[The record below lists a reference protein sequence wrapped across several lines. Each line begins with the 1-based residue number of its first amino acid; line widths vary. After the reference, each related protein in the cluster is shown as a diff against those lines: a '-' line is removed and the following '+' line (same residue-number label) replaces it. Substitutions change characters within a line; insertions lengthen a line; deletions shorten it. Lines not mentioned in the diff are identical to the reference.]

1 MAVFSIESNGMPRA
15 TVLEMLKTAALC
27 LAFTGMA
34 ATSSGFSL
42 GLDYSVRLTGSDSTV
57 IAAVDDAGSVYLLQT
72 PVASSSA
79 VIKLTPDGG
88 QLAYLKMLGFVATA
102 MDVDSAGSVYV
113 AGPNLVA
120 KLDGRGAGFLYQ
132 ISITPD
138 CVLTGLAVD
147 NAGHAFVTGYT
158 GATPLATTANAFQ
171 PTATAGNSHPFVVKV
186 NAAGTGFDYATY
198 VAGSNGDLAWAIAV
212 NSSGEAFVTGEASSV
227 DFPITPGAFNCTPPA
242 FGGFVPFLARL
253 TADGSSLVYSTF
265 TGGGLS
271 DRPLAVATTLQNSAV
286 VYQQGA
292 GTTTLL
298 RFNPQGTA
306 LEFSRTLP
314 ASIVYLGSAS
324 GMLAVDAIGNTYATG
339 STTAAN
345 FPVKNS
351 LSTCGTSSVYL
362 TVLDPSGNLLQST
375 YVAGALPDHLGNA
388 LALGLNGA
396 VYLTGLADGNF
407 VPTRQIPGVS
417 GDLFLMRLSTS
428 SAPQTVRLA
437 CIGNAG
443 SYNAGALAAGEIV
456 SLFGEGLGP
465 AQGVTPTVDDVF
477 PNELAGVAV
486 TFDGMPAPLLYV
498 QDGQVNTVV
507 PWQLTAGA
515 VTTICVSY
523 AGAATNCL
531 ARSLSEAA
539 PGLFTS
545 DGLYAAAINQDG
557 TVNSAVNPAPR
568 GSVVSIFATGLGQIM
583 PTPQDGA
590 IMVPPLGTNIL
601 PAKIGVTIGG
611 IIFSI
616 VPMDVLYSGPAPFE
630 VAGVSQINLIAVSS
644 PLSVVVGPDFYNP
657 VARSQSFRIHV
668 AEQ

>member
-1 MAVFSIESNGMPRA
+1 MPRA

-227 DFPITPGAFNCTPPA
+227 DFPITPGAFDCTPPA

-362 TVLDPSGNLLQST
+362 TVLDPSGLLPSSART
-375 YVAGALPDHLGNA
+375 KPRHGPGTTALPPA
-388 LALGLNGA
+388 PQSNGCSP
-396 VYLTGLADGNF
+396 N
-407 VPTRQIPGVS
+407 
-417 GDLFLMRLSTS
+417 TS
-428 SAPQTVRLA
+428 SALR
-437 CIGNAG
+437 G
-443 SYNAGALAAGEIV
+443 SDCLSPPLPAPVWPIPSAAPAIPASPPSLRPTGSAARHSAARKAPSETARTRPYSQSHGSLAA
-456 SLFGEGLGP
+456 
-465 AQGVTPTVDDVF
+465 A
-477 PNELAGVAV
+477 A
-486 TFDGMPAPLLYV
+486 PAP
-498 QDGQVNTVV
+498 
-507 PWQLTAGA
+507 P
-515 VTTICVSY
+515 
-523 AGAATNCL
+523 L
-531 ARSLSEAA
+531 A
-539 PGLFTS
+539 
-545 DGLYAAAINQDG
+545 
-557 TVNSAVNPAPR
+557 
-568 GSVVSIFATGLGQIM
+568 
-583 PTPQDGA
+583 
-590 IMVPPLGTNIL
+590 
-601 PAKIGVTIGG
+601 
-611 IIFSI
+611 
-616 VPMDVLYSGPAPFE
+616 
-630 VAGVSQINLIAVSS
+630 
-644 PLSVVVGPDFYNP
+644 
-657 VARSQSFRIHV
+657 
-668 AEQ
+668 